1 MGAKRMEEEDAA
13 VVTANSAASAGSA
26 RAQTASQK
34 SSGVPRRTA
43 GNAKRVLRRCDP
55 RPLSLHCVVLMSGSV
70 PTLSTPVSCDSQVG
84 GVQRQKERGREMGE
98 EKKILESEESPR
110 RSRHS

>member
-1 MGAKRMEEEDAA
+1 MGAKRMEEEKDAA
-13 VVTANSAASAGSA
+13 EATANSAASAGSA

-55 RPLSLHCVVLMSGSV
+55 RLLSLHCVVLMSGSV
-70 PTLSTPVSCDSQVG
+70 PEKLNLKSHLGGRDIVDVYMMQVNT
-84 GVQRQKERGREMGE
+84 VN
-98 EKKILESEESPR
+98 
-110 RSRHS
+110 